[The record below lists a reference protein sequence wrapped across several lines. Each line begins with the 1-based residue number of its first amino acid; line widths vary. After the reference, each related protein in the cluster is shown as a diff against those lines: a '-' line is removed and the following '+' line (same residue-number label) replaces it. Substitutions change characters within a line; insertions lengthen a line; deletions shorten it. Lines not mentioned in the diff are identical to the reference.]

1 MTKEQKR
8 KVRARQNRYAKTPKG
23 RALFM
28 LKSYQR
34 VDKAKGAS
42 CDLTQDFLLEEIIC
56 KPCIYCGDTDRIG
69 CDRVDNNLPHIKA
82 NVVPCCPDCN
92 IARSNNFTHE
102 EMLIIGRAVAKVKSA
117 RLDTRTKAIENEDHQ
132 ETACDPDSAFL

>member
-1 MTKEQKR
+1 
-8 KVRARQNRYAKTPKG
+8 
-23 RALFM
+23 
-28 LKSYQR
+28 
-34 VDKAKGAS
+34 
-42 CDLTQDFLLEEIIC
+42 
-56 KPCIYCGDTDRIG
+56 
-69 CDRVDNNLPHIKA
+69 LPHIKA